1 MSGKQKLIRFEKLK
15 NFQNVFERGVET
27 FREDNFEL
35 KGKWQ
40 QGYFRNENPI
50 CLELACGKGEFTVNL
65 AKNFPNTNYVGVDIK
80 GSRMFV
86 GAEEALNSSLNN
98 AAFLRTRIDFITAFF
113 GQAEVDEI
121 WLVHP
126 DPHLKG
132 RRERKRLTSFRFID
146 RYREILKPGG
156 IIRLK
161 TDSIELFQYTI
172 EECKTRGYSLE
183 EAVENVYNQ
192 LGELDDKTSY
202 AVQIKTHY
210 EKLFEQKGHKIHYL
224 SFKIH

>member
-1 MSGKQKLIRFEKLK
+1 
-15 NFQNVFERGVET
+15 
-27 FREDNFEL
+27 
-35 KGKWQ
+35 
-40 QGYFRNENPI
+40 
-50 CLELACGKGEFTVNL
+50 
-65 AKNFPNTNYVGVDIK
+65 
-80 GSRMFV
+80 
-86 GAEEALNSSLNN
+86 
-98 AAFLRTRIDFITAFF
+98 
-113 GQAEVDEI
+113 
-121 WLVHP
+121 VHP